1 MSQLFTCPKGH
12 QWQIT
17 VAGTK
22 SSTLRESVCPVCG
35 GTGASVTLTGLGSS
49 GTANDQTAFQPHL
62 ARGGFPD
69 IPGYEILQELGRGGM
84 GVVYMA
90 RQRSLNRLV
99 ALKMIL
105 SGAHAGSTELTR
117 FRREAEAVARLQHPN
132 FVHIY
137 DIGEHNGTP
146 FFSLEFVDG
155 GSLAHKV
162 AAGPVPFR
170 DAAQMVELLA
180 RAMHRAHQQGIVHR
194 DLKPANV
201 LLNKDGSPKIADFGL
216 AKKLDDEASPTVT
229 GAVLGT
235 PSYMSP
241 EQARGIKQIG
251 PGADI
256 YSLGVILYEL
266 LTGRPPF
273 KGESTFDT
281 MYKVVWEEPQ
291 PPVGLRPEVPPQ
303 LQTICLKC
311 LAKEPEQRFPTAEA
325 LADALHQYLRSGNDA
340 TSSEE
345 GEGPIPGPRRSTSL
359 MLMALIVI
367 LIGGA
372 LGGALY
378 FFQNETPPNSSPQ
391 SSPITS
397 SAPTTGAT
405 RKVSGWEVLPT
416 LPGPDPIV
424 SISFPTPNIG
434 YAASHNTIYR
444 TADGGQQWQSLLK
457 DTTDGPIHFVYFI
470 RADAG
475 WYGNSKLRRTS
486 DSGATWIHPGILK
499 TLGAREITVLEAAGT
514 PPFLIGGGVT
524 PEGSLFLFRRS
535 GNETEKPEALM
546 NVLVDLHGYWGGKEK
561 PYRTWHAVQVAIL
574 GQKQAMVI
582 LRGPG
587 EESALVRTGDTGDT
601 WTVGPPALEK
611 PRFVCSNLQGRA
623 WAASATSLWHC
634 EGPTRNLEKVDDFKP
649 EAAITG
655 LSCSHRS
662 QFVVALLANG
672 KVMLNEEGKHWQTS
686 DPNLGTDLK
695 AVVVP
700 DPSCAYILT
709 ANNRLARYT
718 RAGVTP
724 MPEETTTP

>member
-35 GTGASVTLTGLGSS
+35 GTGATVTLSGLGFSVDS
-49 GTANDQTAFQPHL
+49 TDQTQVHGQL
-62 ARGGFPD
+62 ARGGFPN

-170 DAAQMVELLA
+170 DAAEMVELLA

-216 AKKLDDEASPTVT
+216 AKKMDDEASPTVT

-325 LADALHQYLRSGNDA
+325 LADALHQYLRSGDDA
-340 TSSEE
+340 TISEE
-345 GEGPIPGPRRSTSL
+345 GQGPIPGPRRSMSL
-359 MLMALIVI
+359 VLGALIVI

-378 FFQNETPPNSSPQ
+378 FFQNETTPPNSSPQ
-391 SSPITS
+391 SSPATN
-397 SAPTTGAT
+397 SAPTTGTA

-416 LPGPDPIV
+416 LPGSDPIV

-444 TADGGQQWQSLLK
+444 TADGGQQWQSLVK
-457 DTTDGPIHFVYFI
+457 DTTDGAIQFVYFV
-470 RADAG
+470 RPSVG
-475 WYGNSKLRRTS
+475 WYGNAKIHKTL
-486 DSGATWIHPGILK
+486 DSGAIWIHPGILK
-499 TLGAREITVLEAAGT
+499 ATGPREITVLESSGLPA
-514 PPFLIGGGVT
+514 FLIGGGNYADDT
-524 PEGSLFLFRRS
+524 LFLFRRS
-535 GNETEKPEALM
+535 GIETDRPEALP
-546 NVLVDLHGYWGGKEK
+546 NEKNTDTHGYWGGKDK
-561 PYRTWHAVQVAIL
+561 PFRTWRATGVAIL
-574 GQKQAMVI
+574 GSKHAMVV
-582 LRGPG
+582 LRGMG
-587 EESALVRTGDTGDT
+587 EENALVRTVDGGDN
-601 WTVGPPALEK
+601 WTVGPAA
-611 PRFVCSNLQGRA
+611 RFVCSSAVGHV
-623 WAASATSLWHC
+623 WAANATTLWHC

-655 LSCSHRS
+655 LSCSHRGH
-662 QFVVALLANG
+662 FVVALLANG
-672 KVMLNEEGKHWQTS
+672 KVMLSEEGKHWQTS

-695 AVVVP
+695 TVVVP
-700 DPSCAYILT
+700 DHSCAYILT